1 MTRHTFTYT
10 VTAYRDGCQPVL
22 LAGTMTITAP
32 SYPSAL
38 GKAHEQITY
47 WNKLTEPM
55 IATRRDWVYEL
66 GEPLT

>member
-1 MTRHTFTYT
+1 MSVTFTYT
-10 VTAYRDGCQPVL
+10 VTAYRNKRQPIM
-22 LAGTMTITAP
+22 LAGTMTITAA
-32 SYPSAL
+32 SYPAAV

-55 IATRRDWVYEL
+55 IATRRDWFYEL

>member
-1 MTRHTFTYT
+1 MTTISFSYT
-10 VTAYRDGCQPVL
+10 VTVHTNGRHVGTF
-22 LAGTMTITAP
+22 AGTMTISAP
-32 SYPSAL
+32 SYPAAV
-38 GKAHEQITY
+38 GKAHEQIAY